1 MSHRLGVPV
10 LGSYA
15 EETPLAGWRTAGVK
29 QKGYGKLDLISEE
42 HICWLALK
50 VGQRGLLT
58 GSCLVFKR
66 LLHCSGASALA
77 QAKCTLPAL
86 SPHTTAGHWI

>member
-15 EETPLAGWRTAGVK
+15 EETSSFGWLEDSWGK

-50 VGQRGLLT
+50 VGQRE
-58 GSCLVFKR
+58 V
-66 LLHCSGASALA
+66 CSLAVAWFQETASLF
-77 QAKCTLPAL
+77 
-86 SPHTTAGHWI
+86 